1 MFTPVELFIGI
12 RYIHARRGHHFIAFV
27 SMTAIVATALGMA
40 VLLTILSI
48 MNGFEGELRGR
59 ILGMAAH
66 VDVGVRQHTPLAW
79 QDELASLA
87 KRPGVAALAPYVRR
101 DVLLVRA
108 GVLRAVELRGVVP
121 RAELAA
127 TSLSAHMLDGDV
139 EDLQPGGYGL
149 VIGRELAEAMQV
161 GVGDAVTVMSPRP
174 LVTPAGPVPRLKRFT
189 VRGVF
194 EFGLQEHDGSLILAH
209 IDDAARLFRLGQGID
224 GIRVQ
229 LEAPEQAQRFKEA
242 LRETTDS
249 AVTDWTDTHRN
260 LFRALKMEKIAMFV
274 ILALAIAIAAF
285 NLVSVLVV
293 AVTEKRGDIAMLQ
306 ALGLDRRLVT
316 RVFVYQGAITGV
328 LGVTGGLVLGYLR
341 ERGLVR

>member
-108 GVLRAVELRGVVP
+108 GVLRAVELRGC
-121 RAELAA
+121 R
-127 TSLSAHMLDGDV
+127 T
-139 EDLQPGGYGL
+139 
-149 VIGRELAEAMQV
+149 
-161 GVGDAVTVMSPRP
+161 
-174 LVTPAGPVPRLKRFT
+174 AG
-189 VRGVF
+189 
-194 EFGLQEHDGSLILAH
+194 
-209 IDDAARLFRLGQGID
+209 
-224 GIRVQ
+224 
-229 LEAPEQAQRFKEA
+229 
-242 LRETTDS
+242 
-249 AVTDWTDTHRN
+249 
-260 LFRALKMEKIAMFV
+260 
-274 ILALAIAIAAF
+274 
-285 NLVSVLVV
+285 
-293 AVTEKRGDIAMLQ
+293 
-306 ALGLDRRLVT
+306 
-316 RVFVYQGAITGV
+316 
-328 LGVTGGLVLGYLR
+328 
-341 ERGLVR
+341 